1 MPTINAVTD
10 DQAPATEAAA
20 PPLREV
26 LVGTTLIRLLGTAH
40 VSRASRDAV
49 TREIAHGD
57 YDCIAVE
64 LCASRARA
72 LSDPDALARMDLVRV
87 IRDGKATLIAAMLAL
102 GAFQQRL
109 GTQFGIEPGAEM
121 RAAIAGA
128 RARQLPLEVIDRD
141 IGITLRRIYRSVP
154 WWRRTV
160 LFSGLLASALTT
172 EAIAEEEVERLKDR
186 DLLEATFAEFAS
198 KADEI
203 YAPLI
208 VERDQFMAARL
219 LQLAAT
225 GHRRILAVIGAG
237 HLGGLSAALTQD
249 LTDPRGTL
257 TGLEAVPPPSRA
269 WRALPWLLAIFI
281 VGGIGL
287 GFARNPEIG
296 WRMVTE
302 WIVLTGGLSAVG
314 ALCAGA
320 HPLTI
325 LTAFLGAPFTT
336 LHPAI
341 GIGMFTALSEACVR
355 RPTVG
360 DFSRLREDTA
370 RWRGWWKNRVAR
382 TLLVFLLSGFG
393 ASLGTYIGGYRIGS
407 QLFGG

>member
-1 MPTINAVTD
+1 MLNNSP
-10 DQAPATEAAA
+10 PALRAEEIAA
-20 PPLREV
+20 PPFREV
-26 LVGTTLIRLLGTAH
+26 QLGTTSIRLLGTAH

-49 TREIAHGD
+49 AREIARGD

-72 LSDPDALARMDLVRV
+72 LSDPEALAKMDLVKV
-87 IRDGKATLIAAMLAL
+87 IRDGKVTLIAAMLAL

-109 GTQFGIEPGAEM
+109 GHQFGIEPGAEM
-121 RAAIAGA
+121 RAAIDGA
-128 RARQLPLEVIDRD
+128 RDRALPLATIDRD
-141 IGITLRRIYRSVP
+141 IGITLRRIYRKVP
-154 WWRRTV
+154 WWRRTT

-172 EAIAEEEVERLKDR
+172 EAIAEEEIERLKDR

-198 KADEI
+198 NADEI
-203 YAPLI
+203 YTPLI

-219 LQLAAT
+219 AQLAAA
-225 GHRRILAVIGAG
+225 GHARILAVVGAG
-237 HLGGLSAALTQD
+237 HLSGLSAALEARVP
-249 LTDPRGTL
+249 DPHRTL
-257 TGLEAVPPPSRA
+257 AALETLPPPSRM

-281 VGGIGL
+281 VGGIAL

-296 WRMVTE
+296 WRMVAE
-302 WIVLTGGLSAVG
+302 WVVFTGGLAALG
-314 ALCAGA
+314 ALLAGG

-325 LTAFLGAPFTT
+325 VTALVGAPFTT

-341 GIGMFTALSEACVR
+341 GIGMFTALSEATLR

-360 DFSRLREDTA
+360 DFARLRNETA
-370 RWRGWWKNRVAR
+370 NWRGWWQNRVAR
-382 TLLVFLLSGFG
+382 TLLVFLLSGLG
-393 ASLGTYIGGYRIGS
+393 ASLGTYIGGYRIGR

>member
-1 MPTINAVTD
+1 MSAADELAV
-10 DQAPATEAAA
+10 AGSPAADIAA
-20 PPLREV
+20 PPFREV
-26 LVGTTLIRLLGTAH
+26 LVGSASIRLLGTAH

-49 TREIAHGD
+49 AREITRGD

-72 LSDPDALARMDLVRV
+72 LTDPEALARMDLVQV
-87 IRDGKATLIAAMLAL
+87 IREGKATLIAAMLAL

-109 GTQFGIEPGAEM
+109 GAQFGIEPGAEM
-121 RAAIAGA
+121 RAAIDGA
-128 RARQLPLEVIDRD
+128 RTRDLPLEVIDRD

-154 WWRRTV
+154 WWRRMM
-160 LFSGLLASALTT
+160 LFSGLLASALAT
-172 EAIAEEEVERLKDR
+172 ESIAEEDVERLKDR

-198 KADEI
+198 KADAI

-219 LQLAAT
+219 RQLAAA
-225 GHRRILAVIGAG
+225 GHSRILAVVGAG
-237 HLGGLSAALTQD
+237 HLGGLSEALRHEGVEPHGVLRQ
-249 LTDPRGTL
+249 
-257 TGLEAVPPPSRA
+257 LEALPPPSRW
-269 WRALPWLLAIFI
+269 WRAVPWLLAIFI
-281 VGGIGL
+281 VGGIAV
-287 GFARNPEIG
+287 GFARNPDIG
-296 WRMVTE
+296 WQMVTE
-302 WIVLTGGLSAVG
+302 WVVLTGGLSAFG

-325 LTAFLGAPFTT
+325 LTALVGAPFTT

-341 GIGMFTALSEACVR
+341 GIGMFTALSEAFIR

-360 DFSRLREDTA
+360 DFGRLRADTA
-370 RWRGWWKNRVAR
+370 HWRGWWKNRVAR

-393 ASLGTYIGGYRIGS
+393 ASLGTYVGGYRIGS